1 MAKVYPELDIIK
13 KFKVQPTEGEL
24 CLVEFLMENLD
35 DDYEIFFNPY
45 LNGDRPD
52 VIVFRKGYGLLIFE
66 VKDWNLSNFIV
77 DNKKTWHYNGPQ
89 SGWGSPVVKSPIEQ
103 VYKYKKNLFNLHVEG
118 LLECRINNIRNMNV
132 VSCVVYFHKSQE
144 QYVDVLCGKARFKN
158 DKQYIKWLAY
168 NVTLWGAD
176 SLTADNLKK
185 LLKDRYISRKS
196 KFTLSDSLY
205 ENIRR
210 LIEPSE
216 HLKEQGRA
224 MIYTSQQEKII
235 YSDIKEQRI
244 SGVFGSGKTTVLVA
258 RAVQAYKRACKEKP
272 REEVKILILT
282 FNITL
287 VNYIKDR
294 LNNVVEDFYKPA
306 FIICNYHRFI
316 KGELNNIGIEIVPPA
331 PGASAQVI
339 ESWFETEYF
348 SNISLFEKNQ
358 KRLARYDAILL
369 DEIQD
374 YKRPWMDI
382 LKSYFLWDGGEY
394 VLFGD
399 VKQNIYGIDTEE
411 KDVKTNVRSRP
422 IRLNH
427 SFRSDTK
434 VTDLSYA
441 YQRVA
446 FTEKYELDIPEE
458 NTLAFI
464 GSDGLVNYQRL
475 DTSYTVGSVYSLVR
489 GVIEQE
495 KVSPND
501 IVILGVDNSW
511 LCLFDAY
518 YRYRSREKTH
528 TSMETL
534 EVRYMYML
542 DLYGNNKPNWLANI
556 LNEISEKRHK
566 TKWSD
571 LSQQVQDR
579 IMINVAN
586 LLSRVELNDLDS
598 DYMCIVL
605 KDICQELGINY
616 KTFRDGYLPHY
627 QDELDKFRRDV
638 RDMDY
643 EFIRRYKKFHFRANP
658 GMIKISTIHSFK
670 GWESHTIIMLV
681 TPGSTEDI
689 LDELLYVGITRAKTN
704 LFIFNFGNDL
714 FEERLKACLDRQGNP
729 IVSL

>member
-1 MAKVYPELDIIK
+1 MAKVYPAFETIK
-13 KFKVQPTEGEL
+13 KFKQRPTEGEL
-24 CLVEFLMENLD
+24 RLLEFLMENLD

-52 VIVFRKGYGLLIFE
+52 VIVFRYGYGLLIFE
-66 VKDWNLSNFIV
+66 VKDWNLSNFTI
-77 DNKKTWHYNGPQ
+77 DNRKTWRYKGSQ

-103 VYKYKKNLFNLHVEG
+103 VYKYKKNLFDLHVEG

-132 VSCVVYFHKSQE
+132 VSCVVYFHKAQE
-144 QYVDVLCGKARFKN
+144 QDVDALCGKTCFGN
-158 DKQYIKWLAY
+158 DKKYIKWLEY
-168 NVTLWGAD
+168 NITLWGAD
-176 SLTADNLKK
+176 SLTAENLKK
-185 LLKDRYISRKS
+185 LLKDRYISRRS
-196 KFTLSDSLY
+196 KYTLSDYLY

-216 HLKEQGRA
+216 HLKEQGRD

-235 YSDIKEQRI
+235 YSDVREQRI
-244 SGVFGSGKTTVLVA
+244 SGVFGSGKTTVLAA
-258 RAVQAYKRACKEKP
+258 RAVQAYKRACKEKV

-294 LNNVVEDFYKPA
+294 LNNVAEDFYRSA
-306 FIICNYHRFI
+306 FMICHYHRFI
-316 KGELNNIGIEIVPPA
+316 KGELNNIGIEIAPP
-331 PGASAQVI
+331 PQGASAEEI
-339 ESWFETEYF
+339 ELWFETEYF
-348 SNISLFEKNQ
+348 SNISLFKKNQ
-358 KRLARYDAILL
+358 KRLARYDAILI

-382 LKSYFLWDGGEY
+382 LKMHFLKPGGEY

-411 KDVKTNVRSRP
+411 RDVKTNVRSRP

-427 SFRSDTK
+427 SFRSDAK

-446 FTEKYELDIPEE
+446 FTEKYELDTPEG

-475 DTSYTVGSVYSLVR
+475 DSSYTVRSVYTLVR
-489 GVIEQE
+489 SVIEQE

-534 EVRYMYML
+534 EARYMHAL
-542 DLYGNNKPNWLANI
+542 DLYGNAKPGWFTNL
-556 LNEISEKRHK
+556 LNEISKKKHNA
-566 TKWSD
+566 TWSD
-571 LSQQVQDR
+571 LSDEVQGKM
-579 IMINVAN
+579 MINVAN
-586 LLSRVELNDLDS
+586 LLSKVELNDLES

-627 QDELDKFRRDV
+627 QEELDEFRQDV

-643 EFIRRYKKFHFRANP
+643 EFMRQYKKFHFRANP

-681 TPGSTEDI
+681 TPGSKVDV

-704 LFIFNFGNDL
+704 LFIFNFGNVL
-714 FEERLKACLDRQGNP
+714 FEERLKACRDRQGNP

>member
-1 MAKVYPELDIIK
+1 MAKVYPELDTIK
-13 KFKVQPTEGEL
+13 KFKQQPTEGEL
-24 CLVEFLMENLD
+24 CLVEFLMKNLD

-52 VIVFRKGYGLLIFE
+52 VIVFRDGYGLLIFE
-66 VKDWNLSNFIV
+66 VKDWNLSNFTV
-77 DNKKTWHYNGPQ
+77 DDRRTWYYDGPE
-89 SGWGSPVVKSPIEQ
+89 SGGGSPVVKSPIDQ
-103 VYKYKKNLFNLHVEG
+103 VYKYKKNLFDLHVEG
-118 LLECRINNIRNMNV
+118 LLECRLNNIRNMNV
-132 VSCVVYFHKSQE
+132 VSCVVYFHKAQE
-144 QYVDVLCGKARFKN
+144 QDVDTLCGNTRFKN
-158 DKQYIKWLAY
+158 DRKYIEWLKY
-168 NVTLWGAD
+168 NVTLWGSD
-176 SLTADNLKK
+176 SLTAKNLQN
-185 LLKDRYISRKS
+185 LLKDRYLSRKS
-196 KFTLSDSLY
+196 KFALSDYLY
-205 ENIRR
+205 KNIRR

-224 MIYTSQQEKII
+224 MIYTSQQGKII
-235 YSDIKEQRI
+235 YSDVREQRI

-258 RAVQAYKRACKEKP
+258 RAVQAYKRACKGKE

-294 LNNVVEDFYKPA
+294 LNNVAEDFYRPA

-316 KGELNNIGIEIVPPA
+316 KGELNNIGINISRPSE
-331 PGASAQVI
+331 ASPEEI

-348 SNISLFEKNQ
+348 SNISLFKKNQ
-358 KRLARYDAILL
+358 ERFARYDAILI

-382 LKSYFLWDGGEY
+382 LKSYFLGDGGEY

-399 VKQNIYGIDTEE
+399 AKQNIYGIDTEK
-411 KDVKTNVRSRP
+411 KDVRTNVSSRP

-427 SFRSDTK
+427 SFRSDAK

-446 FTEKYELDIPEE
+446 FTEKYELDTPEE
-458 NTLAFI
+458 NTLTFI

-475 DTSYTVGSVYSLVR
+475 DSSYTVRSVYSLVR

-528 TSMETL
+528 TSLETL
-534 EVRYMYML
+534 EARYMHAL
-542 DLYGNNKPNWLANI
+542 NLYGNDKPDWLTNI
-556 LNEISEKRHK
+556 LNEISKKKHK
-566 TKWSD
+566 ATWSD
-571 LSQQVQDR
+571 LPDRVQEKT
-579 IMINVAN
+579 MINVAN
-586 LLSRVELNDLDS
+586 LLSKVELNDLES
-598 DYMCIVL
+598 EYMGIVL
-605 KDICQELGINY
+605 NDICQELNINY
-616 KTFRDGYLPHY
+616 KTFRDGYLPYY
-627 QDELDKFRRDV
+627 QEEFTRLLQEV
-638 RDMDY
+638 RDRDY
-643 EFIRRYKKFHFRANP
+643 EFIRRYKKLHFRANP

-681 TPGSTEDI
+681 TPGTTEDI

-704 LFIFNFGNDL
+704 LFIFNFGNIL
-714 FEERLKACLDRQGNP
+714 FEERLKACRDRQGNP
-729 IVSL
+729 IISI